1 MTRIR
6 SVIGKFLYLIFGKYL
21 PSAHCV
27 FKPVGIVCKFI
38 RAIEGRLILEKCGRG
53 VNIYPKAQFS
63 SKVELGNNSDIGYAA
78 RIQGKCVI
86 GDNVMMGPEV
96 MIWTINHTTSDL
108 SVPMMYQG
116 SEKEVPVTI
125 GNDCWI
131 GSRAIILPGVNIGNG
146 VIIGAGAVVVNDIP
160 DYAVAVGNPAK
171 VVKYRNTN
179 SD

>member
-6 SVIGKFLYLIFGKYL
+6 SVIGKALYLIFGKYL
-21 PSAHCV
+21 PSAHCII
-27 FKPVGIVCKFI
+27 KPVGIVCKLI
-38 RAIEGRLILEKCGRG
+38 RAFEGRMILDKCGRG

-63 SKVELGNNSDIGYAA
+63 SKVELGNYSDIGLAA

-96 MIWTINHTTSDL
+96 LIWTINHTTSDL

-116 SEKEVPVTI
+116 SEEERPVFI

-131 GSRAIILPGVNIGNG
+131 GSRAIILPGVKIGNG
-146 VIIGAGAVVVNDIP
+146 VIIGAGAVVSRDIP
-160 DYAVAVGNPAK
+160 DYAVAVGNPAR
-171 VVKYRNTN
+171 VVKYRNK
-179 SD
+179 

>member
-6 SVIGKFLYLIFGKYL
+6 SVIGKMLYFVFGKYL
-21 PSAHCV
+21 PSAHC
-27 FKPVGIVCKFI
+27 FIKPVGIICKYV
-38 RAIEGRLILEKCGRG
+38 RAFEGRMILDKCGRG

-63 SKVELGNNSDIGYAA
+63 SKVELGNNSDIGFAA

-96 MIWTINHTTSDL
+96 MIWTTNHNTSDL

-116 SEKEVPVTI
+116 IEEEQPVRI

-131 GSRAIILPGVNIGNG
+131 GSRAIILPGIKIGNG
-146 VIIGAGAVVVNDIP
+146 VIIGAGAVVSRDIP

-171 VVKYRNTN
+171 VVKYRNV
-179 SD
+179 